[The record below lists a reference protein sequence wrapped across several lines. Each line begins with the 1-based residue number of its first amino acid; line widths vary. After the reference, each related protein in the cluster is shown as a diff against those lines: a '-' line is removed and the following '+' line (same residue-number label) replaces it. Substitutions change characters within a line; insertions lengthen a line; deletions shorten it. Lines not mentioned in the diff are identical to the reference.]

1 MEIGKLSPELLKK
14 IVLNKLT
21 ERRSEVIVRSETGQ
35 DSVFIE
41 TNNLPMVT
49 STDPITGGVNNIG
62 WFALHIACNDLAAN
76 GAEPIGVLITIM
88 LPPKT
93 TEEELEKIMD
103 DASKAAKELNIDI
116 LGGHTEIT
124 EAVNRTVISTTA
136 FGKPISDNLV
146 ISKAAKPDMDIIL
159 TKGAGIEGTAILAS
173 VKEEFLKDKMEANLL
188 EAAKLLEKKI
198 SVVPES
204 IIATKIG
211 TAAMHDVT
219 EGGVLGAL
227 YEVVQ
232 ASECGFKVF
241 YDKIPILESTKKIC
255 NIFEIDPLRLISSG
269 SMLIFTNS
277 GDEIVMKLKEN
288 KIDCAIIGKT
298 IADKNH
304 ILVKNNLEIRIE
316 EPQSD
321 ELWKII

>member
-14 IVLNKLT
+14 IVLSKLT

-35 DSVFIE
+35 DSVFID
-41 TNNLPMVT
+41 TNKLPMVT
-49 STDPITGGVNNIG
+49 STDPITGGVRNIG

-93 TEEELEKIMD
+93 KVEELEKIIE

-116 LGGHTEIT
+116 LGGHTEVT

-136 FGKPISDNLV
+136 FGKPMSENLV
-146 ISKAAKPDMDIIL
+146 ISKAAKPGMDIIL

-173 VKEEFLKDKMEANLL
+173 IKEDFLKNKVDMKFIEK
-188 EAAKLLEKKI
+188 AKLLEKKI

-227 YEVVQ
+227 YEISQ
-232 ASECGFKVF
+232 ASNCGFKVF
-241 YDKIPILESTKKIC
+241 YDKIPILESTQKIC
-255 NIFEIDPLRLISSG
+255 DAFEIDPLRLISSG
-269 SMLIFTNS
+269 SMLIFTNN
-277 GDEIVMKLKEN
+277 GKKIIEQLKKN
-288 KIDCAIIGKT
+288 DIDCAIIGET
-298 IADKNH
+298 IKDNNH
-304 ILVKNNLEIRIE
+304 ILVRDNLEINIE

>member
-14 IVLNKLT
+14 IVLSKLT

-35 DSVFIE
+35 DSVFID

-49 STDPITGGVNNIG
+49 STDPITGGVRNIG

-93 TEEELEKIMD
+93 KQEELEKIMD

-124 EAVNRTVISTTA
+124 EAVNRTIISTTA
-136 FGKPISDNLV
+136 FGKPMSENLV
-146 ISKAAKPDMDIIL
+146 VSKAAKPGMDIIL

-173 VKEEFLKDKMEANLL
+173 VKEDFLKNKIDMKLL
-188 EAAKLLEKKI
+188 EEAKLLEKKI

-227 YEVVQ
+227 YEISQ
-232 ASECGFKVF
+232 ASNCGFKVF

-255 NIFEIDPLRLISSG
+255 SAFEIDPLRLISSG
-269 SMLIFTNS
+269 SMLIFTNN
-277 GDEIVMKLKEN
+277 GEKIIEQLKKN
-288 KIDCAIIGKT
+288 DIDCEIIGKT
-298 IADKNH
+298 IKDNSH
-304 ILVKNNLEIRIE
+304 ILIKDNLEINIE

>member
-1 MEIGKLSPELLKK
+1 MEIGKIPPEMLKRV
-14 IVLNKLT
+14 VLNKLT
-21 ERRSEVIVRSETGQ
+21 ERRKEVIVRSETGQ
-35 DSVFIE
+35 DSVFID
-41 TNNLPMVT
+41 TNNLPIVT
-49 STDPITGGVNNIG
+49 STDPITGGVHNIG

-88 LPPKT
+88 LPPGTK
-93 TEEELEKIMD
+93 ENELEKIME

-116 LGGHTEIT
+116 LGGHTEVT
-124 EAVNRTVISTTA
+124 QAVNRTIISTTA
-136 FGKPISDNLV
+136 FGKPMSDNLV
-146 ISKAAKPDMDIIL
+146 ISKAAKPGMDIVL

-173 VKEEFLKDKMEANLL
+173 VKEGFLKDKLSSDVL
-188 EAAKLLEKKI
+188 SHAKSLEKQI

-204 IIATKIG
+204 KIATRIG

-232 ASECGFKVF
+232 ASKCGFIVD
-241 YDKIPILESTKKIC
+241 YEKIPILESTKEIC
-255 NIFEIDPLRLISSG
+255 RVFAIDPLRLISSG
-269 SMLIFTNS
+269 SMLIFTNN
-277 GDEIVMKLKEN
+277 GEEIVKELEN
-288 KIDCAIIGKT
+288 QNIYSAIIGKT
-298 IADKNH
+298 IDKNQH
-304 ILVKNNLEIRIE
+304 ILIKNKSHIEIN